1 MVTLYSP
8 AGDIVI
14 GEPSV
19 VKRSR
24 ILKAIPFGAKTTV
37 YPKEE
42 FPSKQLGDDIFA
54 AADAYTDY
62 LRVPPYGLEQLALL
76 AESHPVHAAALEQKT
91 TDVIASGPQ
100 WKPKTD
106 KGDKEQ
112 QARVTAWW
120 ESLFHDASNVE
131 VLQAMWSDYE
141 TIGWGFLEISKD
153 IEEVVKQLYHIPAHT
168 MRAHRDGIR
177 FAQVRGARTAYFKR
191 WNSTA
196 EEFWLH
202 GGRPIGEKRATK
214 PPPEQLANEVL
225 VFRKPS
231 RRSAFYGIPIYIAAI
246 GHITLSIAA
255 RDYNILFF
263 ENSREPRHLIV
274 ISGLGAGGDSEAAA
288 ESAEDVFS
296 ETKDDPHR
304 SIILPLEG
312 DTKVEVVKMGLPQ
325 NDMHF
330 SKLIEQMDAE
340 ILIAHRMPGD
350 RVGAVKR
357 GFLGGS
363 VAHVGN
369 VIYKD
374 GVVSKGQSIASHRLQ
389 QFAEVE
395 YPKASKDNELE
406 YRAVLTELDITDFG
420 ADADVTI
427 ALVKVNLITLNE
439 GRQRMGQT
447 KHDPFGDMT
456 FAEYLVDQGVPVTA
470 KSFMD
475 GVDNPNA
482 VGLNERLEIQM
493 DSIES
498 TIEELT
504 SADQPTSVIKA

>member
-1 MVTLYSP
+1 MPTIFTP
-8 AGDIVI
+8 QGDIVI

-19 VKRSR
+19 VKRGR
-24 ILKAIPFGAKTTV
+24 ILKAIAFGAKPTTYV
-37 YPKEE
+37 KEE

-54 AADAYTDY
+54 TSEAYTDA

-76 AESHPVHAAALEQKT
+76 AESHPVHAAAIEQKT
-91 TDVIASGPQ
+91 TDVIASGVQ
-100 WKPKTD
+100 WKPKSD
-106 KGDKEQ
+106 KGDIEQ
-112 QARVTAWW
+112 QEKVTQWW

-131 VLQAMWSDYE
+131 ILQAVWSDYE
-141 TIGWGFLEISKD
+141 TLGWGFLEISKD
-153 IEEVVKQLYHIPAHT
+153 VQDVVKQLYHIPAHT
-168 MRAHRDGIR
+168 VRAHRDGIR

-196 EEFWLH
+196 DEFWLH
-202 GGRPIGEKRATK
+202 GGRSIGNRATK
-214 PPPEQLANEVL
+214 PPPEQLASEVL
-225 VFRKPS
+225 VFRKPA

-274 ISGLGAGGDSEAAA
+274 ISGLGAGGDSDAAA
-288 ESAEDVFS
+288 EAAEDVFS

-374 GVVSKGQSIASHRLQ
+374 GVVSKAQSIASHRIQ
-389 QFAEVE
+389 NFAEVE
-395 YPKASKDNELE
+395 YPKANEGKELQ
-406 YRAVLTELDITDFG
+406 YRATLTELDITDEG

-439 GRQRMGQT
+439 GRQRMGQS
-447 KHDPFGDMT
+447 KHEPFGDMT
-456 FAEYLVDQGVPVTA
+456 FAEFLVDQGVPVTA
-470 KSFMD
+470 KSFLD
-475 GVDNPNA
+475 GVDNPDA
-482 VGLNERLEIQM
+482 IGLNERLEIQM
-493 DSIES
+493 RSIEE

-504 SADQPTSVIKA
+504 SADKPVLEGAK